1 MGGDDEIEVELR
13 DMCTAEREQV
23 RQTWLKLEGVR
34 KKFEP
39 KIMVYDPYDPIWHLR
54 QANITPVDQPMDI
67 DFDEP
72 LKNLAK
78 KSMSCKMDIDF
89 DERLKNLAKRSMNC
103 K

>member
-39 KIMVYDPYDPIWHLR
+39 KIIVYDPIWLNLR
-54 QANITPVDQPMDI
+54 QANITPVAQPMDI

-89 DERLKNLAKRSMNC
+89 DERLKNLAKKSMNC

>member
-13 DMCTAEREQV
+13 DMCIAER
-23 RQTWLKLEGVR
+23 EGVR